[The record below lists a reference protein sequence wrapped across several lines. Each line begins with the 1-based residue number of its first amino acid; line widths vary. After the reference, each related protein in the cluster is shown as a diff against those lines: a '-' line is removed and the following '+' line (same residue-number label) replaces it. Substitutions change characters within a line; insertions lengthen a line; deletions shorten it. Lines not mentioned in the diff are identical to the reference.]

1 MYNSMQNIKQQNAF
15 TTHFIEIL
23 QLPLSIK
30 AFTSD
35 YKRKKSLYKS
45 TMPPAM
51 QAFSVDIK
59 ISRLLNRVTIK

>member
-35 YKRKKSLYKS
+35 YKKKSLYKS